1 MKIFFFLLFYS
12 KLRPFDRSSFDRSG
26 FTCCLLDMRY
36 RIWIWRRGCLL
47 ILVGRPLSKD
57 FAKGC
62 ELFAHDTRVRSP
74 SWSPTSSLPRAQ
86 TLDTYESRRVLEGR
100 AVLYSNSS
108 SWPHGVEPALLP
120 PGNFPRHPDREIS
133 EVRFIY
139 RFLSLSSG
147 SSSVREQSA
156 WEKEEDR
163 WLLSVIRR
171 VLTDCRRFVDL
182 DLILNS
188 PNFLVYLHSSRKGS
202 SKNLVRILYKF
213 CKEKG
218 NTLLQFSKI
227 IVRDLEYL
235 SGFPRLSKSFPEKI
249 FAFSVEGKERAGA
262 RFCVGSLECWNGW
275 RKAARKPIRLVAFAA
290 YGGGQ
295 SYK

>member
-1 MKIFFFLLFYS
+1 MKIFFFLFFYS

-36 RIWIWRRGCLL
+36 ICIWIWRRGCLL

-147 SSSVREQSA
+147 SSSVCEQSA

-171 VLTDCRRFVDL
+171 VLTDCRRFVDRF
-182 DLILNS
+182 NS
-188 PNFLVYLHSSRKGS
+188 QSA
-202 SKNLVRILYKF
+202 
-213 CKEKG
+213 E
-218 NTLLQFSKI
+218 FS
-227 IVRDLEYL
+227 
-235 SGFPRLSKSFPEKI
+235 RLSSFRAHRKDPRKI
-249 FAFSVEGKERAGA
+249 SFGSYINFARRRGTRCCNF
-262 RFCVGSLECWNGW
+262 
-275 RKAARKPIRLVAFAA
+275 RKL
-290 YGGGQ
+290 
-295 SYK
+295 